1 MRWDVMDLLA
11 LRKNFQSGFA
21 EFYSKKNVFLQ
32 IIVQT
37 YIQGKHI
44 YYEICSEEIIRADII
59 VAFLQRASLFRFFSA
74 NDAV

>member
-32 IIVQT
+32 T

-44 YYEICSEEIIRADII
+44 YYEICSEEIIRADMI
-59 VAFLQRASLFRFFSA
+59 VTFLQRASLFRFFSA